1 MIRDQIRPAVVMTAV
16 LMVIT
21 GVLYPGVVTAV
32 AQLLFPRQANGSLV
46 DRGGRVVG
54 SALIAQSFASDAYFH
69 PRPSAVDYDGAGSG
83 GTNRGPTDRGL
94 ADTLVAGSVA
104 EAGSVDGVAPGAV
117 PSDRATRSGSGLDP
131 HISPAN
137 ALQQVPRVARTRRAS
152 PDRVGRIVQRHVEG
166 RLLGLIGEP
175 RVNVLRL
182 NLALDDELGPAGVS
196 AP

>member
-1 MIRDQIRPAVVMTAV
+1 MIRDQIRPALVMTAV

-21 GVLYPGVVTAV
+21 GVLYPGAVTGV

-46 DRGGRVVG
+46 DRGGQVVG

-69 PRPSAVDYDGAGSG
+69 PRPSAADYDGAASG

-104 EAGSVDGVAPGAV
+104 EAGRVDGVAPGAV

-137 ALQQVPRVARTRRAS
+137 ALQQVPRVARTRGTSRE
-152 PDRVGRIVQRHVEG
+152 RVGRIVQRHVEG
-166 RLLGLIGEP
+166 RLLGLLGEP

-182 NLALDDELGPAGVS
+182 NLALDDELGPAAVS